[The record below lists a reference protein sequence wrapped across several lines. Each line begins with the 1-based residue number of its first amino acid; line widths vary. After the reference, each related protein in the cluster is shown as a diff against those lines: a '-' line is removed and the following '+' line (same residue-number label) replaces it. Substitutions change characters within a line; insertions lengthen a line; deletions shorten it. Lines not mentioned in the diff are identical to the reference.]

1 MMIYYVFFYG
11 GDAIISLLIFIVY
24 ILLII
29 GAIKE
34 YRWIRGR
41 ISRMQLEGAVIMF
54 LGTIAKWIVLNQF
67 FGLDRLQSEEWAYWF
82 NRGELGLFLV
92 GLILFGLGFFLSRRP
107 RPGLK
112 PWNAGIK
119 RLTIISFILIL
130 GFSILTWFHLY
141 ARWFNFAWEYGRVLF
156 SVALYPF
163 AIGYLKQE
171 RNPSVPPPEIKD
183 LI

>member
-11 GDAIISLLIFIVY
+11 GDVVISLLVFIVY

-34 YRWIRGR
+34 CRWVRGR

-54 LGTIAKWIVLNQF
+54 LGTVAKWIVLNQF
-67 FGLDRLQSEEWAYWF
+67 FGLDRLQSEEWTYWF
-82 NRGELGLFLV
+82 NRGELGLYLV

-107 RPGLK
+107 RLGLK
-112 PWNAGIK
+112 PWDAGIK
-119 RLTIISFILIL
+119 RMTMMSFLIAL
-130 GFSILTWFHLY
+130 GFGILLWFYLY
-141 ARWFNFAWEYGRVLF
+141 ARWFNFSWEYVRVLF
-156 SVALYPF
+156 SIALYPF

-171 RNPSVPPPEIKD
+171 RNPSVLPPEIKD
-183 LI
+183 LV